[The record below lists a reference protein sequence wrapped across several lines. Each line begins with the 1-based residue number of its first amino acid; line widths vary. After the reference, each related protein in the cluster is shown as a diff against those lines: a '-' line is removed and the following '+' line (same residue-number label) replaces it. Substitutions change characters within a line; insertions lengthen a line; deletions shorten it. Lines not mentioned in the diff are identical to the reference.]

1 MTTIANS
8 AWRMLL
14 PCCFLVIGQSP
25 FAQQTSILPVFADQT
40 KPIAPVVI
48 EANLPKTIYGHND
61 PINVRV
67 TVHNES
73 EQVVTIASD
82 PTNTEDG
89 LSLVRTDSKKIGLTH
104 PISEDS
110 FGSQDSFGNA
120 KRSGV
125 KPHSQMTFLIRLR
138 EWFVID
144 QPGQYYLQYRTK
156 LRNTSINVESNLVSF
171 QVE

>member
-110 FGSQDSFGNA
+110 FGSH

>member
-8 AWRMLL
+8 VWRMLL
-14 PCCFLVIGQSP
+14 PCCFLVIGQSA
-25 FAQQTSILPVFADQT
+25 FAQQTSILPVFGDQT

-48 EANLPKTIYGHND
+48 EASLPKTIYGLND

-73 EQVVTIASD
+73 EQVVTIATV
-82 PTNTEDG
+82 PTDSEDG
-89 LSLVRTDSKKIGLTH
+89 LLLIRTDSKKISLTH
-104 PISEDS
+104 PLSEDS
-110 FGSQDSFGNA
+110 FGSH
-120 KRSGV
+120 KRSGI
-125 KPHSQMTFLIRLR
+125 KPHSQMTFFIRLR

-144 QPGQYYLQYRTK
+144 QPGQYYLQYRTM
-156 LRNTSINVESNLVSF
+156 LRNTSISVKSNLVSF

>member
-8 AWRMLL
+8 AWRRLL

-104 PISEDS
+104 TLLYAS
-110 FGSQDSFGNA
+110 FGSQASFGSA

-156 LRNTSINVESNLVSF
+156 LRNTSISVESNLVSF